1 MQYLNNYSVNLME
14 GVSGMKD
21 ESLLIDTKP
30 SAVILLPHII
40 LMLFFVGFITIWK
53 PLFSL
58 ISTNI
63 RITTKKITAKKGII
77 SVECMD
83 SPLSKITS
91 VKISQNLFGKIFN
104 YGSIYINVMDSMYV
118 FDYIPDVEKIKNLIM
133 ENTN

>member
-1 MQYLNNYSVNLME
+1 
-14 GVSGMKD
+14 MKD
-21 ESLLIDTKP
+21 ETLLIDTKP

-40 LMLFFVGFITIWK
+40 LIFFLVGFITIWK

-63 RITTKKITAKKGII
+63 RVTTKRITAKKGIV

-83 SPLSKITS
+83 SPLNKITS

-104 YGSIYINVMDSMYV
+104 YGSIYINTMDSMYA
-118 FDYIPDVEKIKNLIM
+118 FDYIPEVEKIKSLII